1 MILSFKI
8 KFGIMLSA
16 AQQREMHSERS
27 WINVNIITPSPGKQ
41 MEAIAEKVKNGIRL
55 SKEDGLFLYE
65 SNDLL
70 SIGQLAD
77 YVNQQKN
84 GKHVYFIENMTL
96 YFTNVCEA
104 SCAFCGFKRN
114 PGQEG
119 GYTLSPEEM
128 FEYVDKHIH
137 PGIREFHITGG
148 HNPTVPF
155 QYYVDSI
162 RALKQRYPDVTIKA
176 YTGAEIH
183 FFSKISGLSYEE
195 VLKTLKDAGLG
206 SLTGGGAE
214 ILSER
219 YRKKM
224 SVNKATT
231 DEWLNVHRTAHR
243 LGLKTH
249 ATMLYGSIETLEE
262 RIQHMIYLRELQDE
276 YNGFLVFIPLAVQ
289 PRNVKAGIKRRTT
302 AFDDIK
308 TIAISRLMLDNFPHI
323 KAYFI
328 NIGTQLTQMSLAFGA
343 SDVHGT
349 LIKERISHS
358 AGALTQEGLTKD
370 ELVWLIQGA
379 DRIPV
384 ERDTFYNIIKVYD

>member
-1 MILSFKI
+1 M
-8 KFGIMLSA
+8 
-16 AQQREMHSERS
+16 
-27 WINVNIITPSPGKQ
+27 NVITHNPVAKMEEIID
-41 MEAIAEKVKNGIRL
+41 KVKHDVRL
-55 SKEDGLFLYE
+55 TLEDGQFLYE

-70 SIGQLAD
+70 TIGQLANI
-77 YVNQQKN
+77 VNERKN
-84 GKHVYFIENMTL
+84 GKKVYFIENMTL

-114 PGQEG
+114 PGQDG
-119 GYTLSPEEM
+119 AYTLTPQEM
-128 FEYVDKHIH
+128 YDYIDQHIH
-137 PGIREFHITGG
+137 PEIREFHITGG

-162 RALKQRYPDVTIKA
+162 KSLKQRYPDVTIKA
-176 YTGAEIH
+176 YTGAEIE
-183 FFSKISGLSYEE
+183 FFSRISGLDYEN
-195 VLKTLKDAGLG
+195 VLHTLIDAGLG
-206 SLTGGGAE
+206 TLTGGGAE

-224 SVNKATT
+224 SVNKATS
-231 DEWLNVHRTAHR
+231 EQWLDVHRTAHR

-262 RIQHMIYLRELQDE
+262 RLQHMIYLRELQDE
-276 YNGFLVFIPLAVQ
+276 YDGFLVFIPLAVQ
-289 PRNVKAGIKRRTT
+289 PRNIKAGIKRRTT
-302 AFDDIK
+302 AFDDMK

-328 NIGTQLTQMSLAFGA
+328 NIGTQLTQMALTFGA

-358 AGALTQEGLTKD
+358 AGALTQAGLTKD

-379 DRIPV
+379 NRIPV
-384 ERDTFYNIIKVYD
+384 ERDTFYNEVQVYT